1 MSRICLVLFIS
12 LVLVGDCMCQDI
24 GDEFYHVPSLEKRL
38 KSLTMQKTAIKQA
51 RKKLKKQLKNI
62 NKELEIV
69 ERKIENGKAQ
79 QSNEDP
85 NIHY

>member
-51 RKKLKKQLKNI
+51 REKLKKQLKNI
-62 NKELEIV
+62 DKELEIV
-69 ERKIENGKAQ
+69 ERKIKIGKAQ
-79 QSNEDP
+79 QNSKDGDV
-85 NIHY
+85 IY